1 MTVNFEKRII
11 SELKVLK
18 DKEFI
23 NKSTYKSTK
32 PVDFRQDI
40 LYRLDKTH
48 KEYHLF
54 VKFFQLLVHLPT
66 N

>member
-1 MTVNFEKRII
+1 MTTPSFLNLTFLPVRRLMTVNFEKRII

-32 PVDFRQDI
+32 SVGVRQAF
-40 LYRLDKTH
+40 YTG
-48 KEYHLF
+48 
-54 VKFFQLLVHLPT
+54 
-66 N
+66 